1 MLELTSP
8 GLIFARKTVIKT
20 PTGLENAPNAAG
32 IQGNDAA
39 QTVILF
45 NNEADELLKGD
56 ERTQLMKIV
65 AACKL
70 KEENV
75 LLVNAAYAKGVSVD
89 WLRKKYPVSKLI
101 VFGDFE
107 ISRNLKLKKHWAYT
121 IDGLQIVKTEPINRL
136 FKSDAD
142 KKALWMELKKMYG
155 V

>member
-1 MLELTSP
+1 MLQLTSP

-20 PTGLENAPNAAG
+20 PSGVESTPNLVG
-32 IQGNDAA
+32 IQGNDASE
-39 QTVILF
+39 TIILF
-45 NNEADELLKGD
+45 NNEAEELLKGD

-65 AACKL
+65 NACKL
-70 KEENV
+70 KEGNV

-89 WLRKKYPVSKLI
+89 WLRKKYPVKKLI

-121 IDGLQIVKTEPINRL
+121 IDGLQLVKTEPINRL
-136 FKSDAD
+136 FKSDSD